1 MSLEA
6 HGRYISSLIQKES
19 MEGRQLPLQAQE
31 ALEAVAKQ
39 GGSGE
44 SPPSSRLRRGL
55 CLSLHLQ
62 VPSQLCEAHGVAAIC
77 YSYLALIAAAAV
89 NQEMH

>member
-1 MSLEA
+1 
-6 HGRYISSLIQKES
+6 

-44 SPPSSRLRRGL
+44 PTPLFKTASWP
-55 CLSLHLQ
+55 LS
-62 VPSQLCEAHGVAAIC
+62 VFASARAK
-77 YSYLALIAAAAV
+77 SAL
-89 NQEMH
+89 

>member
-44 SPPSSRLRRGL
+44 PTPLFKTASWP
-55 CLSLHLQ
+55 LS
-62 VPSQLCEAHGVAAIC
+62 VFASARAK
-77 YSYLALIAAAAV
+77 SAL
-89 NQEMH
+89 